1 MIFADK
7 LIQLRKQKGWSQEE
21 LAEKMEVTRQSVSK
35 WESAQ
40 SVPDIER
47 ILQLSDI
54 FDVSLDYLLKN
65 NEDINEQILS
75 ADDKPEAYKAI
86 DLTEAK
92 SFIEAKKS
100 TAVPV
105 AIGVFLC
112 VISPICLLILGV
124 LSEINPNQISENMA
138 CGAGL
143 IVLSAFIA
151 AAVAVF
157 VLSGSK
163 TSRFEY
169 LEKEILKTDLRT
181 SEVIRKE
188 KEEFRKKLTSYNT
201 IGIVLCVLAAIPLFT
216 GIIISEDDD
225 LLMIICLSATIFTA
239 AIGVAFLVRV
249 NIVQSAFNIL
259 LQEGDY
265 SKDKKK
271 KQPIIS
277 AVTVVYWLAATA
289 IYLIWSFLSN
299 SWGLTWII
307 WVAAGVLYP
316 ALIPIVDIF
325 IKRK

>member
-163 TSRFEY
+163 TSR
-169 LEKEILKTDLRT
+169 
-181 SEVIRKE
+181 
-188 KEEFRKKLTSYNT
+188 SYNT

-316 ALIPIVDIF
+316 ALISIVDIF

>member
-1 MIFADK
+1 
-7 LIQLRKQKGWSQEE
+7 
-21 LAEKMEVTRQSVSK
+21 
-35 WESAQ
+35 
-40 SVPDIER
+40 
-47 ILQLSDI
+47 
-54 FDVSLDYLLKN
+54 
-65 NEDINEQILS
+65 
-75 ADDKPEAYKAI
+75 
-86 DLTEAK
+86 
-92 SFIEAKKS
+92 
-100 TAVPV
+100 
-105 AIGVFLC
+105 
-112 VISPICLLILGV
+112 
-124 LSEINPNQISENMA
+124 MA

-316 ALIPIVDIF
+316 ALISIVDIF

>member
-75 ADDKPEAYKAI
+75 ADEKPEAYKAI

-169 LEKEILKTDLRT
+169 LEKEILKTD
-181 SEVIRKE
+181 
-188 KEEFRKKLTSYNT
+188 
-201 IGIVLCVLAAIPLFT
+201 FT
-216 GIIISEDDD
+216 H
-225 LLMIICLSATIFTA
+225 
-239 AIGVAFLVRV
+239 
-249 NIVQSAFNIL
+249 
-259 LQEGDY
+259 
-265 SKDKKK
+265 
-271 KQPIIS
+271 
-277 AVTVVYWLAATA
+277 W
-289 IYLIWSFLSN
+289 
-299 SWGLTWII
+299 
-307 WVAAGVLYP
+307 
-316 ALIPIVDIF
+316 ALIP
-325 IKRK
+325 